1 MEFFTH
7 LYVDMLLAF
16 VLLLDILSYFLP
28 RGQKV
33 LTALCLLSEAAIVF
47 FAVYYQASVT
57 EFLIALSICAL
68 AGILVGYLEYHRR
81 GSLAV
86 REGAP
91 VGAAQ
96 TAVPAPQ
103 TESEQTTGAPSAS
116 DVASETPPTEK
127 TEVSDA

>member
-68 AGILVGYLEYHRR
+68 AGILVGYLEYRR

-116 DVASETPPTEK
+116 DAASEAPPTER
-127 TEVSDA
+127 TEVSDT